1 MCKNVLF
8 VFPVK
13 DMTQPYWIYHSG
25 INLHEPN
32 LGSEREKHVVVVFQ
46 YFASN
51 YLITS
56 ISL

>member
-13 DMTQPYWIYHSG
+13 DMTQLYWIYHSG

-32 LGSEREKHVVVVFQ
+32 LGNEREKHVVFFQ

-56 ISL
+56 INL